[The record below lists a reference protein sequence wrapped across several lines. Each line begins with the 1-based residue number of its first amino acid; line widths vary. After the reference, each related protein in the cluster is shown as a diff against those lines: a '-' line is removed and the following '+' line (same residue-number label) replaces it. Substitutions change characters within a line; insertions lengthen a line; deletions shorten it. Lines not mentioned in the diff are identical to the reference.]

1 MEEDGEVTLKLK
13 QFGKIF
19 VTRQDAKNILQ
30 VIGVQEDMPIL
41 DFAGVKVANHPFA
54 DELGKGL
61 AVSFDLSKIKLTGA
75 NDYVRNCV
83 EAGFSTA
90 AY

>member
-1 MEEDGEVTLKLK
+1 VTLKLK
-13 QFGKIF
+13 KFGNIF
-19 VTRQDAKNILQ
+19 VTRQDAKDILQ
-30 VIGVQEDMPIL
+30 VIGVQEDTPIL
-41 DFAGVKVANHPFA
+41 DFAGVKVANHTFA

-61 AVSFDLSKIKLTGA
+61 AASFDLSKIKLTGA

-83 EAGFSTA
+83 EAGFATA

>member
-1 MEEDGEVTLKLK
+1 MTLKLK
-13 QFGKIF
+13 KFGKIL
-19 VTRQDAKNILQ
+19 VTRQDAKDILQ
-30 VIGVQEDMPIL
+30 VIGVQKDIPIL
-41 DFAGVKVANHPFA
+41 DFAGVRVANHTFA

-61 AVSFDLSKIKLTGA
+61 VGSFDLSKVKLTGA